1 MPNLVRDMPGRL
13 SDSPCRWGGAVA
25 LQRAVAALMLLCVPQ
40 RGIAQAPDEAHAKGE
55 RSAAATQPA
64 ATQPVALQIPF
75 DVRHNS
81 ALTGDWWGARAW
93 LKERGIEF
101 GLSLNTQYQGN
112 VHGGERTRSA
122 HRVTGSGDYEL
133 TLDFEKMGVL
143 KGGTFYC
150 LAESVF
156 GDDVG
161 LDRVGALFGTNAD
174 AIGETAILARQ
185 VWYEQKLFD
194 GKARVRAGRLSV
206 FTDFDTNAFA
216 NSEDYQFLN
225 PALVNTFNMPVP
237 ADGLGEG
244 LGAQVVI
251 QPAEWVYFGAI
262 AMDAR
267 SDAHNGGFHTAFHD
281 EDYFFFAWEL
291 GFLPVWKLPWGK
303 LPGGY
308 RFGLWYDPQPKA
320 KFFDDLG
327 GRRRTIP
334 LKRDDTGFYVNLD
347 QMLVREKPGDESDTQ
362 GLGVF
367 FRYGYA
373 PANVNLLEHFWSV
386 GAQYQGLIPTRDED
400 VLGFGFAQ
408 GLIGGPSRRL
418 DGGSQEAV
426 YELYYNIKLLP
437 WLQLSPDLQYV
448 VNPGA
453 RGGRDAFVI
462 GLRLL
467 AMF

>member
-1 MPNLVRDMPGRL
+1 MVMR
-13 SDSPCRWGGAVA
+13 
-25 LQRAVAALMLLCVPQ
+25 RAISLLMLLCGPSQ
-40 RGIAQAPDEAHAKGE
+40 MAAQEQSGAPTGPEEPAAAT
-55 RSAAATQPA
+55 RPAATQPA
-64 ATQPVALQIPF
+64 PSQPPF
-75 DVRHNS
+75 DVLHNS

-112 VHGGERTRSA
+112 VHGGARTRSA

-133 TLDFEKMGVL
+133 TLDLEQMGVL

-161 LDRVGALFGTNAD
+161 LERVGAMFGTNAD

-194 GKARVRAGRLSV
+194 GKARVRAGRLSY

-225 PALVNTFNMPVP
+225 PALVNTFNIPAP

-244 LGAQVVI
+244 LGAQVVV
-251 QPAEWVYFGAI
+251 QPVDWVYLGAI
-262 AMDAR
+262 AMDAQSR
-267 SDAHNGGFHTAFHD
+267 AHNGGFHTAFHD
-281 EDYFFFAWEL
+281 EDYFFFGCEL
-291 GFLPVWKLPWGK
+291 GFLPVWKTPWGK

-308 RFGLWYDPQPKA
+308 RFGLWYDPQPKP

-334 LKRDDTGFYVNLD
+334 LKRDDTGFYVNVD
-347 QMLVREKPGDESDTQ
+347 QMLIREKPGDESDTQ

-367 FRYGYA
+367 VRYGYA
-373 PANVNLLEHFWSV
+373 PQNVNEFEHFWSV
-386 GAQYQGLIPTRDED
+386 GAQYQGLIATRDED

-408 GLIGGPSRRL
+408 GLISGAARRL
-418 DGGSQEAV
+418 DGGTQEAV
-426 YELYYNIKLLP
+426 YELYYNIKLFP
-437 WLQLSPDLQYV
+437 WLHLSPDLQYV

-462 GLRLL
+462 GVRLL
-467 AMF
+467 AVF